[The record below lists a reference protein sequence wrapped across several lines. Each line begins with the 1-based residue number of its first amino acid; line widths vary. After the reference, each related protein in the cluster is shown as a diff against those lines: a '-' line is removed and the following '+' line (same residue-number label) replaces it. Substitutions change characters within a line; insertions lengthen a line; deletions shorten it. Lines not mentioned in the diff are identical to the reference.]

1 MNRFGFLPRSLFL
14 SFLVVF
20 LPCSLFAI
28 EAKDAFSFAK
38 KKDAKGAPTLQER
51 YDALPET
58 LPSVCVISASASSAV
73 TTEVTGALDGEVQRQ
88 MIVRKMARP
97 VSMNKWLATTYGKR
111 KAESPFA
118 LLRSIDDEQYAVQ
131 LKGMFR
137 AYVFRSGSFYC
148 VNFDFFV
155 LGDNPYPIQ
164 VFRLFSEPEEI
175 PDVVSSALD
184 EYMARAA
191 SRNDEGK
198 KRVIINGFKIE
209 FRKLV
214 ELESGEFEF
223 VSAPFIEREGIN
235 LKDGDDYFSAIL
247 GYELSTTGMIQTFR
261 LADFAE
267 YCDVDMT
274 SNPNADYSIRG
285 RVQLTD
291 QMNVLYVDLFDAK
304 TGAKLASLK
313 SPIKDLTLKSAWDA
327 YRAMS
332 VQLAKKILSQDSWG
346 VASGIK
352 SPKRGLFANGMFVGW
367 DSLEDF
373 VLPRGMTSVSSGSLR
388 RPIDAILA
396 AQKAKV
402 KDAEKKPDGKEPWKF
417 EILLDGE
424 CSIYADREGEYV
436 RNLLSK

>member
-1 MNRFGFLPRSLFL
+1 M
-14 SFLVVF
+14 VAF

-28 EAKDAFSFAK
+28 EAKDALPFLK

-51 YDALPET
+51 YNALPET
-58 LPSVCVISASASSAV
+58 VPSMCAISAIATSAV
-73 TTEVTGALDGEVQRQ
+73 PPEVVAAIDGETQRQ

-111 KAESPFA
+111 KADSPFA
-118 LLRSIDDEQYAVQ
+118 LLRAIDDEQYAVQ
-131 LKGMFR
+131 LKGVYR
-137 AYVFRSGSFYC
+137 AFVFRSGAHYC
-148 VNFDFFV
+148 AEFDFFP
-155 LGDNPYPIQ
+155 LGGNPYPIQ
-164 VFRLFSEPEEI
+164 VLRLFSDPMDI

-184 EYMARAA
+184 EYAARLA
-191 SRNDEGK
+191 SREDEGK
-198 KRVIINGFKIE
+198 KRVIVNGFKIE

-235 LKDGDDYFSAIL
+235 LKDGDDFFSAIL
-247 GYELSTTGMIQTFR
+247 AYELSTSGMIQAMR
-261 LADFAE
+261 LAGFSE

-274 SNPNADYSIRG
+274 TNPNADYSIRG

-291 QMNVLYVDLFDAK
+291 QMNVLFVDLFDAK
-304 TGAKLASLK
+304 TGTKLLSLK

-327 YRAMS
+327 YRSMS
-332 VQLAKKILSQDSWG
+332 VQLAAKMLPRESWG
-346 VASGIK
+346 VATGIR

-367 DSLEDF
+367 DSLDDF
-373 VLPRGMTSVSSGSLR
+373 VVPRGMTGVSSGSLK

-396 AQKAKV
+396 AQKSKA
-402 KDAEKKPDGKEPWKF
+402 KDAEKTPDGKEPWKF
-417 EILLDGE
+417 EVLIDDA
-424 CSIYADREGEYV
+424 CRIYADREGEYV